1 MKKLVLV
8 SLITG
13 TITVVPA
20 FATDSHTTSQL
31 PSGGTVEKSVDT
43 SRNPLTGTKTTTH
56 ETEVKDAAGNVVNTK
71 STSTKVDRKGQLLR
85 KKSQNKAMNTDGE
98 TVMEQK
104 TDEKV
109 DR

>member
-20 FATDSHTTSQL
+20 LASDSHTTSHL

-43 SRNPLTGTKTTTH
+43 DRNPLTGSKTTTYD
-56 ETEVKDAAGNVVNTK
+56 TEVKDAAGNVISTK
-71 STSTKVDRKGQLLR
+71 STSTKVDRKGRLLR
-85 KKSQNKAMNTDGE
+85 KKSHNKVMNADGD

-104 TDEKV
+104 IDEKV